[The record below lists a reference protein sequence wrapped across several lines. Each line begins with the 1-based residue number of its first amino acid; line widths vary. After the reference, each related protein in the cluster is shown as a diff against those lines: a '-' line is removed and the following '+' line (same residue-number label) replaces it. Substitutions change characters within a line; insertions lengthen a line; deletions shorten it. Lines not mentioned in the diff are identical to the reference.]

1 MPILKKEHIY
11 GYAIVQRPYYVPI
24 SSTSVHY
31 GTNSVYMSCYGTIN
45 GDATHHYVN
54 GDFLAEKL
62 LFLFLRIPLVSL
74 YEASDEGRP
83 TEAREQYRSKALL
96 VYDSLVSDLSICRY
110 PMSNIA
116 KDLSVRLVGGRTTQG
131 ARV

>member
-1 MPILKKEHIY
+1 MQPLNRPSDFLPILKKEHIY

-45 GDATHHYVN
+45 GDAAHHYVN

-62 LFLFLRIPLVSL
+62 RI
-74 YEASDEGRP
+74 EE
-83 TEAREQYRSKALL
+83 TELEVFVLCL
-96 VYDSLVSDLSICRY
+96 
-110 PMSNIA
+110 
-116 KDLSVRLVGGRTTQG
+116 G
-131 ARV
+131 

>member
-62 LFLFLRIPLVSL
+62 RIEETELEVFVLCLSSSL
-74 YEASDEGRP
+74 I
-83 TEAREQYRSKALL
+83 
-96 VYDSLVSDLSICRY
+96 SIRQNY
-110 PMSNIA
+110 YFDKFSMI
-116 KDLSVRLVGGRTTQG
+116 
-131 ARV
+131 

>member
-1 MPILKKEHIY
+1 MELNSPGLKLGVEEFMVEKTGVETWGLKFRGWNAVQPLSRPSDFLPILKKEHIY

-62 LFLFLRIPLVSL
+62 RI
-74 YEASDEGRP
+74 EE
-83 TEAREQYRSKALL
+83 TELEVFVLCL
-96 VYDSLVSDLSICRY
+96 
-110 PMSNIA
+110 
-116 KDLSVRLVGGRTTQG
+116 G
-131 ARV
+131 